1 MKICAI
7 TNKVAECIITL
18 DLRAGL
24 RGKLER
30 HIGNRKEP
38 NSMLMWRLL

>member
-7 TNKVAECIITL
+7 INEVVECIITL

-24 RGKLER
+24 RRKLER
-30 HIGNRKEP
+30 HRGKRKEP
-38 NSMLMWRLL
+38 NSMLMRRLL